1 MNTTQRS
8 LVMQRWHV
16 MQYEIIP
23 DLGAEVG
30 VLTPKLEKV
39 IHTLEWVRIEE
50 FVQSTWCG
58 IGRPPHDRQ
67 MLASAFVA
75 KTVLGIKATAG
86 LIERLH
92 IDKALR
98 RICGF
103 PMRKKLPSVASF
115 SRAFAEFAEANLAE
129 RAHASLVKAHLGDAL
144 IGHISRDATA
154 IEVREKPKKMDST
167 GKSAAADLIE
177 AGTVV
182 VTPEVKDVASK
193 ANEPSDVDPVKAD
206 DTVKSRAGQKK
217 KSRSAPPPP
226 KRIEVQLQQTLAQM
240 LGEIPKDCDR
250 GSKCNAQGYK
260 SSWNGYKLHI
270 DTADCGVVVSALLSS
285 ASMHDS
291 QAAVPLAL
299 MTADRVTN
307 CYDLMD
313 AAYCSAA
320 LRAHSRR
327 LGHVPLID
335 HNPRRGEKIEF
346 MPHEAERYKERT
358 QAERTN
364 ARLKDEFGGKDIW
377 VRGHDKVKLHLM
389 FGLLALTADQLMRL
403 LT

>member
-1 MNTTQRS
+1 
-8 LVMQRWHV
+8 MQRWHF

-23 DLGAEVG
+23 DFGDEIG

-75 KTVLGIKATAG
+75 KTVLGIKATVG

-103 PMRKKLPSVASF
+103 PLRKKLPSEASF

-154 IEVREKPKKMDST
+154 IEVREKPKKTDST
-167 GKSAAADLIE
+167 GTGKSVAAADLVE
-177 AGTVV
+177 AAATAEVV
-182 VTPEVKDVASK
+182 APVETPEVDAIEARSK
-193 ANEPSDVDPVKAD
+193 PV
-206 DTVKSRAGQKK
+206 RKK
-217 KSRSAPPPP
+217 KSSSTPPQP

-240 LGEIPKDCDR
+240 LSEIPKDCDR

-260 SSWNGYKLHI
+260 NSWNGYKLHI
-270 DTADCGVVVSALLSS
+270 DTADCGVAVSALLSS

-291 QAAVPLAL
+291 QAAIPLAL
-299 MTADRVTN
+299 MTAERVTN

-313 AAYCSAA
+313 AAYCSTA
-320 LRAHSRR
+320 LRAHSRS

-346 MPHEAERYKERT
+346 APHEAERYKERT

-364 ARLKDEFGGKDIW
+364 ARLKDEFGANEIW
-377 VRGHDKVKLHLM
+377 VRGHNKVKLHLM